1 MNKGG
6 EIVFSPVPMENWK
19 NYVLYWDFDAKLWIV
34 DFTHV
39 SLITS
44 ALDVIYSA
52 KNSVFDLSY
61 KPFAKSIEYEQNY
74 DTFLIPG

>member
-1 MNKGG
+1 MLK
-6 EIVFSPVPMENWK
+6 E
-19 NYVLYWDFDAKLWIV
+19 FDAKLWIV
-34 DFTHV
+34 DFTYV